1 MLKLLRSVYDW
12 AVTVCFPARCILCR
26 RLVFGTENTV
36 CPACLP
42 KLPETRRSGKE
53 CVDAREKHIEF
64 AETVIAPFFYEGA
77 LRQALLR
84 YKFGDVWSYASVF
97 AGFAADAVERAVQC
111 GAIAAPELVT
121 YVPVSAKRL
130 RARGYDQARL
140 FAEAL
145 ARRLDCPIL
154 RLLEK
159 TTDTPAQ
166 SSLDERV
173 RRANV
178 VGVYEPVPALAAQ
191 VSGRHVL
198 LADDVLTT
206 GATLAEAAKTL
217 AYLNPVAITCVTIA
231 QTDRKKAENG

>member
-1 MLKLLRSVYDW
+1 M
-12 AVTVCFPARCILCR
+12 
-26 RLVFGTENTV
+26 
-36 CPACLP
+36 
-42 KLPETRRSGKE
+42 
-53 CVDAREKHIEF
+53 
-64 AETVIAPFFYEGA
+64 
-77 LRQALLR
+77 RQALLR

-145 ARRLDCPIL
+145 ARRLNCPIL

-217 AYLNPVAITCVTIA
+217 AYLNPAAITCVTIA